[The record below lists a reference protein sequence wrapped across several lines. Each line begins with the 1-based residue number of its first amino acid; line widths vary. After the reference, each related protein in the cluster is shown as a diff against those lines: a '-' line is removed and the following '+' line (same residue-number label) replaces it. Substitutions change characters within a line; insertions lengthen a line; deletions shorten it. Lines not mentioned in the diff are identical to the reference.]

1 MSFSKFVLPSLY
13 FQNLRRCE
21 TFEHF
26 FVIFEKKN
34 ISVNLKVKKM
44 VNNILEF
51 PYQKFQFLIV
61 LTGILL
67 NMCARNIAEQRRFR
81 NRHMIPM
88 FIQTPWVTAHPSCCP
103 SAILHIRPT
112 ATSELRQL
120 FIFVLFEGQVR
131 LREFPGRA
139 LRLGR
144 AIYFIIKNGMI
155 CINTFLNS
163 FI

>member
-13 FQNLRRCE
+13 LQNLLRCE

-26 FVIFEKKN
+26 FVIFEKNEYLRQFK
-34 ISVNLKVKKM
+34 SEER
-44 VNNILEF
+44 NNILEF

-112 ATSELRQL
+112 ETSDLRQL